1 MKIIAALTALAL
13 LAGCA
18 GFDATQPL
26 PPHQETVA
34 KLAVQVGALRVLKT
48 PEKAKRAVVITASLS
63 ALVAS
68 DNITALDQLEAALR
82 AQVDLNKLKPEER
95 LLLNAV
101 VGGIKIEAARL
112 MGSQEIAT
120 PGNKARIVKIL
131 GWVTEAAEIRLAAGK

>member
-1 MKIIAALTALAL
+1 MKIIAALSALAL

-48 PEKAKRAVVITASLS
+48 PDQAKRAVVITASLS

-82 AQVDLNKLKPEER
+82 VQVDFAKLKPEER
-95 LLLNAV
+95 LLIDALVEA
-101 VGGIKIEAARL
+101 IKIEAARL
-112 MGSQEIAT
+112 MAGQQITT
-120 PGNKARIVKIL
+120 PANKARIVKIL
-131 GWVTEAAEIRLAAGK
+131 GWVTEAAEIRIAAVK